1 MMKVCAGWTTWKCR
15 GVQILR
21 YKKAVMRREARDG
34 GSTRGDKGHVT
45 LGRGERSGGD
55 EGVYTFDGVW
65 AARELA
71 KE

>member
-1 MMKVCAGWTTWKCR
+1 
-15 GVQILR
+15 
-21 YKKAVMRREARDG
+21 MRRETRDER
-34 GSTRGDKGHVT
+34 STRGDEGHVT

-71 KE
+71 NE